1 MPGEASASSGP
12 PPGASSTAH
21 TAGVSLRTIPAPRMT
36 APGCSHRADE
46 RPASPDIVAGVEL
59 WGERGA
65 LVRMKRL
72 SAAGSADNACMH
84 AVLIAV

>member
-1 MPGEASASSGP
+1 
-12 PPGASSTAH
+12 
-21 TAGVSLRTIPAPRMT
+21 MT